1 MSTNTQMAEIAPTQ
15 ADLVIDTNDF
25 DVFSSLDDIVV
36 EGGEPEVQAPAKEN
50 AKEEDATTEGVAE
63 EDAELELTEDDEF
76 ADFDFD
82 EIDDEHNDP
91 GDSEE
96 DSEDDEDEEDT
107 EDESEEDDTDEEES
121 EEDDGESDEEEVE
134 YEGYLVTLPNGE
146 EVSLADAVAGY
157 RSAEALDSERKAFE
171 EAKGE
176 FEEKGQKIMDYLELA
191 QLEADRVINDYDGFD
206 WNALARED
214 PQKYVDNKEF
224 LEKYTQR
231 SREIKLAFKELRQK
245 EEDQKD
251 AEFKEAATNCIEVL
265 KADIPGW
272 NDELYNDLMDYAIE
286 NGAKEE
292 DIMKTVDPMV
302 FKLLHKAKQFDQ
314 GKQVVK
320 AKVKKAVRSP
330 KKVVKPQAKAT
341 IRKASASEIA
351 SKKFDAGEFD
361 SVDVFNALLD

>member
-1 MSTNTQMAEIAPTQ
+1 MAPTQ
-15 ADLVIDTNDF
+15 ADLVIDTHDF

-36 EGGEPEVQAPAKEN
+36 EGDEPQVTTEEN
-50 AKEEDATTEGVAE
+50 APEEDATKEVVAE
-63 EDAELELTEDDEF
+63 EDTELEGGEDDDF

-82 EIDDEHNDP
+82 DIEDEHNDK
-91 GDSEE
+91 DEE
-96 DSEDDEDEEDT
+96 DEDDSEDEESEDDVEDEEDEEADES
-107 EDESEEDDTDEEES
+107 EDESEED
-121 EEDDGESDEEEVE
+121 DEEEVE
-134 YEGYLVTLPNGE
+134 YEGYMVTLPNGE
-146 EVSLADAVAGY
+146 EVSLADAVAGF
-157 RSAEALDSERKAFE
+157 RSAEALESERKAFE

-176 FEEKGQKIMDYLELA
+176 FEEKGKRIMDYLELA
-191 QLEADRVINDYDGFD
+191 QLEADRVIQDYDGFD

-224 LEKYTQR
+224 LEKYSQR
-231 SREIKLAFKELRQK
+231 SQEIKNAFKEIRQK
-245 EEDQKD
+245 EEDQKEAD
-251 AEFKEAATNCIEVL
+251 FKESAAQCIEVL

-272 NDELYNDLMDYAIE
+272 NDDLYNDLMDYAVE

-292 DIMKTVDPMV
+292 DIMQTVDPMV
-302 FKLLHKAKQFDQ
+302 FKLLFKAKQFDQ

-330 KKVVKPQAKAT
+330 KKVVKSQAKAT

-361 SVDVFNALLD
+361 SVDVFNALVD